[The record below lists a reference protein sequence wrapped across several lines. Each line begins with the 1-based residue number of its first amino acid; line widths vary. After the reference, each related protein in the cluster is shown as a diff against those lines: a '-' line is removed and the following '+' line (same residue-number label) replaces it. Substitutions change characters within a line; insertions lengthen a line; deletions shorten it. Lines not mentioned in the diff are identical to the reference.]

1 MAPPSAR
8 PPVVLICGQLCTGL
22 LWRDQKPALERL
34 TAVRISVQRDHDDI
48 GGMADAVLA
57 SMPER
62 FSIVAHAMGGFV
74 TFEILRRSPARVA
87 SVALLSTLAPND
99 TPVQTARREGY
110 LRLVEQGKF
119 HEVVEERIPVLLHP
133 ARCGDTAL
141 VSVVRKMAEDTGEA
155 AFLNQQRAIM
165 SRLDS
170 RPDLAAISCP
180 ALILFARQDGI
191 VTLAHQEEMHRGI
204 RGSQLEIVEDCG
216 HLMTLE
222 RPQFVNELL
231 IDWISAT

>member
-1 MAPPSAR
+1 VSSPGRR
-8 PPVVLICGQLCTGL
+8 PPVVLICGQLCTEL
-22 LWRDQKPALERL
+22 LWRDQKPVLERL
-34 TAVRISVQRDHDDI
+34 TAVRISVQRDSDNV
-48 GGMADAVLA
+48 GAMADAVLA

-74 TFEILRRSPARVA
+74 AFEILRRSPARVA

-119 HEVVEERIPVLLHP
+119 AEIVEERIPMLLHP
-133 ARCGDTAL
+133 ANRGDAAL
-141 VSVVRKMAEDTGEA
+141 VSAVRRMASDTGKA

-165 SRLDS
+165 SRPDS

-180 ALILFARQDGI
+180 VLILFARQDGI
-191 VTLAHQEEMHRGI
+191 VTLAHQEEMQRGI
-204 RGSQLEIVEDCG
+204 RGSRLEIVEDCG
-216 HLMTLE
+216 HLVTLE
-222 RPQFVNELL
+222 RPQIVNELL
-231 IDWISAT
+231 AGWISAT

>member
-1 MAPPSAR
+1 MASER
-8 PPVVLICGQLCTGL
+8 PPVVIICGQLCTEL
-22 LWRDQKPALERL
+22 LWRDKKPVLERL
-34 TAVRISVQRDHDDI
+34 TVVRVSAERDRDNV
-48 GGMADAVLA
+48 GAMADAVLA

-62 FSIVAHAMGGFV
+62 FSVVAHAMGGFV
-74 TFEILRRSPARVA
+74 AFEILRRAPARVA

-119 HEVVEERIPVLLHP
+119 AEIVEERIPMLLHP
-133 ARCGDTAL
+133 ARRGDAAL
-141 VSVVRKMAEDTGEA
+141 VSVVRKMAADTGAA

-165 SRLDS
+165 SRPDS

-191 VTLAHQEEMHRGI
+191 VTLAHQEEMHRAI
-204 RGSQLEIVEDCG
+204 RGSRLQIVEDCG

-222 RPQFVNELL
+222 QPQIVNELL
-231 IDWISAT
+231 ADWISRT